1 MILPTIA
8 HPAQKLIGV
17 CKMMIYDVIQ
27 QGGTAEEAMDMAR
40 GMVWSE
46 VEATEQDIKYSDFV
60 DTADGIDVYYDYGAD
75 YYFFA
80 DSE

>member
-1 MILPTIA
+1 
-8 HPAQKLIGV
+8 
-17 CKMMIYDVIQ
+17 MMIYDVIQ

-40 GMVWSE
+40 GMVWCE
-46 VEATEQDIKYSDFV
+46 VEASEQDIKYSELV
-60 DTADGIDVYYDYGAD
+60 DSVDGVDVYYDYGAD